1 MASGSATVKAVTSG
15 DSLVLVGSTKAG
27 PPPELTL
34 TLSSLQAPKLA
45 RGSDQTNEPYAYS
58 SREFLRK
65 LCIGKTVRFKVEY
78 RVNVINRDFGSIW
91 LQNAEG
97 EEHVNTLVAQE
108 GYAKVKQEGN
118 EGSLTYDLGKLRQLE
133 ALAIA
138 EKRGIYQDPND
149 TKEAEFGPHV
159 AVKWTM
165 NLAVEDAEAIRD
177 ENKDKL
183 IPALVENVR
192 DGAFMRVL
200 LIPSMQMINFGLAG
214 VQCPRMNTAVLSSL
228 NHETPENALKEKG
241 VDGNT
246 VTQAAPFA
254 REAKHFTEMRLLHRN
269 VDVKLQ
275 GVDKFGNF
283 YGSVVHPSG
292 KNISME
298 LLRNGFARM
307 VDWSSQYTSITVRTA
322 MRSAE
327 KEAKLGKLRVWRDYQ
342 PPALQCDQYLN
353 GIVIEVVSGDCIVVC
368 LDDKMVEK
376 RIYLSSIRA
385 PRLGNAKRQE
395 SNAPYA
401 LESKEFVRHFCI
413 GKNVKVEV
421 EYEKKNP
428 VLNDSALMTYASV
441 FLVDSKKKI
450 VVNTTSNLVNVAA
463 EVVSAGL
470 AEVVRHRPEDEKSAY
485 YDDLVAAEG
494 SAQTKKKGIYSGKE
508 VPVGQ
513 RYTDL
518 CFDSVKAK
526 QYLPFL
532 SREKTLRAV
541 VEYVYSGTRVKLF
554 VPKENCMVN
563 FVVAGIK
570 CPQPTRYGGQ
580 GVVAAQA
587 EAFGEQAK
595 LFAKRNILQRNVT
608 VEIEDMDRGGNAFGP
623 LYTDIKKT
631 ERSHFGCMLLAEGL
645 AWVDAFSVERTGTSA
660 QLKRAE
666 ESAQQSK
673 KNYWSSHDAKV
684 SEKLAQMQVTKTAD
698 DTLPR
703 VKISEIVNGTHFFI
717 QDLSS
722 RTCAT
727 IEEKLREFT
736 RLNGVSGKT
745 FQIRKNSICAALFTD
760 ESGQVWNRGK
770 IESSLPDAKVRVRF
784 IDYGNVA
791 VLPVN
796 CLRPLDATLMHF
808 PPQAKECV
816 FDFVKSMPVTEEF
829 GHEAATMLADTA
841 WGHTMSASV
850 HGRDEQGRLQ
860 VSLFK
865 NGKSVSGV
873 LLQAGVIRIDRK
885 AVRVAASYQQAIVDD
900 LIAAQALAKKSRQC
914 LWRYGDVESDD
925 EGH

>member
-1 MASGSATVKAVTSG
+1 M
-15 DSLVLVGSTKAG
+15 
-27 PPPELTL
+27 
-34 TLSSLQAPKLA
+34 
-45 RGSDQTNEPYAYS
+45 
-58 SREFLRK
+58 
-65 LCIGKTVRFKVEY
+65 
-78 RVNVINRDFGSIW
+78 NVINRDFGSVW
-91 LQNAEG
+91 LQNADG
-97 EEHVNTLVAQE
+97 KEHLNTLMVHG

-118 EGSLTYDLGKLRQLE
+118 EGSLTYDLDKLRQLE

-149 TKEAEFGPHV
+149 TKEAEFGPYA
-159 AVKWTM
+159 AVKWM
-165 NLAVEDAEAIRD
+165 VNISVEDAESILA

-192 DGAFMRVL
+192 EGAFMRVL

-214 VQCPRMNTAVLSSL
+214 VQCPRMNATTPPAL
-228 NHETPENALKEKG
+228 NNEISDNASKDKG
-241 VDGNT
+241 AEGTT
-246 VTQAAPFA
+246 VIQAAPFA

-269 VDVKLQ
+269 VEVKLQ

-292 KNISME
+292 RNISVE
-298 LLRNGFARM
+298 LLRNGYARM
-307 VDWSSQYTSITVRTA
+307 VDWSSQYTSPAVRAT

-327 KEAKLGKLRVWRDYQ
+327 KEAKSAKLRVWRDYQ
-342 PPALQCDQYLN
+342 PPALQCDQNFN
-353 GIVIEVVSGDCIVVC
+353 GTVIEVVSGDCIVVFV
-368 LDDKMVEK
+368 DEKSVEK
-376 RIYLSSIRA
+376 RLYLSSIRA

-401 LESKEFVRHFCI
+401 IESKEFVRHFCI
-413 GKNVKVEV
+413 GRKVKIEV
-421 EYEKKNP
+421 DYEKKNP
-428 VLNDSALMTYASV
+428 MLNDNALMTYASV
-441 FLVDSKKKI
+441 FLMDSKKKN
-450 VVNTTSNLVNVAA
+450 VENTTSNLANVAS
-463 EVVSAGL
+463 EVVSAGF

-485 YDDLVAAEG
+485 YDDLIAAEG

-508 VPVGQ
+508 VVTGQ

-563 FVVAGIK
+563 FVIAGIK

-580 GVVAAQA
+580 GVVTAQA
-587 EAFGEQAK
+587 EPFGEQAK
-595 LFAKRNILQRNVT
+595 LYTKRTILQRTVT

-623 LYTDIKKT
+623 LYTDSNKT
-631 ERSHFGCMLLAEGL
+631 ERSNFGCMLLNEGL
-645 AWVDAFSVERTGTSA
+645 AWIDAFSVERTGTAA

-666 ESAQQSK
+666 DSAQQSK
-673 KNYWSSHDAKV
+673 KNYWSSADAEV
-684 SEKLAQMQVTKTAD
+684 SKKLALIQVTKTAD

-703 VKISEIVNGTHFFI
+703 VKISEIANGTHFYI

-727 IEEKLREFT
+727 IEEKLGEFT
-736 RLNGVSGKT
+736 RLNGVSGKP
-745 FQIRKNSICAALFTD
+745 FEVRKNTICAALFTD
-760 ESGQVWNRGK
+760 ESGQVWNRAK
-770 IESSLPDAKVRVRF
+770 VESSLPDGKVRVRY
-784 IDYGNVA
+784 IDYGNVD

-796 CLRPLDATLMHF
+796 RLRPLDSTVMHF

-816 FDFVKSMPVTEEF
+816 FGFVKSMPVTEEF

-841 WGHTMSASV
+841 WGHTLSASV

-865 NGKSVSGV
+865 NGKSISAV

-885 AVRVAASYQQAIVDD
+885 SVRDAASYQQAVLDD
-900 LIAAQALAKKSRQC
+900 LTAAQAAAKKNRLL